1 MKGGTMSAYMIFTR
15 DKTLDERELTNY
27 AKEVP
32 ATLVGHEVKAL
43 ALYGSHED
51 LEGPP
56 TEGTVVLE
64 FPCVVAAKAW
74 YEGPL
79 YREARER
86 RFKGAVYRV
95 TLVEGV

>member
-1 MKGGTMSAYMIFTR
+1 MSAYMIFTR
-15 DKTLDERELTNY
+15 DKTLDEQELATY
-27 AKEVP
+27 AKAAP

-43 ALYGSHED
+43 ALYGTHED

-64 FPCVVAAKAW
+64 FESAAAARAW
-74 YEGPL
+74 YDGPL
-79 YREARER
+79 YREVRER